1 MNEDFGNSTEN
12 ILKIMENVSS
22 LKEKIKGERSKEQ
35 PREYKILIWQKELRK
50 AEKAL
55 DKRRTMA

>member
-22 LKEKIKGERSKEQ
+22 LKEKIKKERSKEQ